1 MMKLFFFTLFTA
13 SSLFAGFF
21 AESNE
26 TAQKASME
34 NERLCKL
41 FTQKAETY
49 KKTMRNDV
57 LAKTTLASYEH
68 RAALYCGKTQK

>member
-1 MMKLFFFTLFTA
+1 MMKLLFLTFLTA

-26 TAQKASME
+26 TAQKENSE

-41 FTQKAETY
+41 FSQKAENY
-49 KKTMRNDV
+49 RKTMRDDE
-57 LAKTTLASYEH
+57 LAKATLASYEH
-68 RAALYCGKTQK
+68 RAERYCSRVKK